1 MSKNYDSY
9 AEETPVVEQFEED
22 NAPLTTE
29 EIQDAVAFNE
39 SELLKA
45 LKGEGEHAEET
56 RMITVIFNKVPFSFR
71 IRALSEREYDECREK
86 ATKYQKNRRLGGMR
100 LPEKTDTVKYHTE
113 LIYRATVE
121 EDREKIWNNKTLW
134 AATNSV
140 TGTDLVDKLIPYAGK
155 KQQIVEQ
162 IELLS
167 GFDDDSENNYGE
179 AVKN

>member
-9 AEETPVVEQFEED
+9 NEEPVVAAVEED
-22 NAPLTTE
+22 NTPMTTE

-45 LKGEGEHAEET
+45 LKGEGEHAAET
-56 RMITVIFNKVPFSFR
+56 KTITVVFRNTQFSFR
-71 IRALSEREYDECREK
+71 IRALSEREYDEGREK

-113 LIYRATVE
+113 LIYKATVD